1 MIFKGAGVALITP
14 FTKDLEVDFSKLEEL
29 IEFHIKNNTDAI
41 IVCGTTGES
50 STLSNDE
57 KKKVFKFSVNVA
69 KKRIP
74 IIAGTGSNNTKTSCE
89 LSKYAESVGVDGL
102 LLVTPYYNKCSQEG
116 LFMHYKTIA
125 NSVTIPCILYNV
137 PGRTC
142 VNILPETVLELS
154 KISNI
159 VGIKDAASNIE
170 QTLHMFSILPD
181 DFCVY
186 SGNDDQTY
194 TFLTLGASGVISV
207 ASNILPNEVHEI
219 CNSFFNGDYIKS
231 RSLQFK
237 YLNIMK
243 NMFIDVNPIPVKEAL
258 NILNFNVGGFRL
270 PLCNTSSINKEKI
283 TNSLKAVGLL

>member
-142 VNILPETVLELS
+142 VNILPETILELS

>member
-14 FTKDLEVDFSKLEEL
+14 FTKDLEVDFSKFEEL

-142 VNILPETVLELS
+142 VNILPETILELS

-243 NMFIDVNPIPVKEAL
+243 NM
-258 NILNFNVGGFRL
+258 
-270 PLCNTSSINKEKI
+270 
-283 TNSLKAVGLL
+283 